1 MYQDSL
7 CKRDQNTA
15 AGKAEI
21 RGQKAN
27 NFALQTPNIE
37 NTAAANDP
45 LFINQSDD
53 NILDEFFDLLNDV
66 KTVKIINAS
75 FTKTRK
81 SLDAVSSIF
90 CHKGLNKPENIQDT
104 EMR

>member
-7 CKRDQNTA
+7 CKRDLNTT

-66 KTVKIINAS
+66 KTVKYLRDL
-75 FTKTRK
+75 FKRLK
-81 SLDAVSSIF
+81 
-90 CHKGLNKPENIQDT
+90 
-104 EMR
+104 